1 MTLRNEVLALAFGAL
16 VILVTFGDSYLVVE
30 GGTITI
36 GNLDTIFGLALWPVL
51 EVVYV
56 VGSIAV
62 FLLYGWTKSGGTLRF
77 NVVNVLLF
85 ALFLAV
91 LALISVDDI
100 YRVFHLPLNLPAAYW
115 EVVSWVYPVCS
126 FIAFFLFGRAN
137 QPKKRDLTVQP
148 KPQNQR
154 TV

>member
-1 MTLRNEVLALAFGAL
+1 MTSRSEVLAFAFGAL

-30 GGTITI
+30 SRAITV
-36 GNLDTIFGLALWPVL
+36 GNLDSIFGLALWPAL

-56 VGSIAV
+56 AGSIAV
-62 FLLYGWTKSGGTLRF
+62 FLLYGWTKKGGKLRF
-77 NVVNVLLF
+77 NLVNVLLF

-137 QPKKRDLTVQP
+137 QPKDGSLPVQ
-148 KPQNQR
+148 
-154 TV
+154 